1 MDKEIAQEWIMDAR
15 GQSRMDLNL
24 FQKLLFRVAHFW
36 GTHVDIP
43 EYVELLQKIYERIT
57 CKRIIR
63 GQTGTSEIVI
73 PRIAVDIYQ
82 DQDLD
87 EDEGYLTC
95 EEGEE
100 DMSDYTY
107 KDMEDEEGIVK
118 RYKKRRPDEDEG
130 DAGGMLMT
138 VREPFKFMEH
148 VQYYKYDGDSDSEG
162 NVVLP
167 PTEMDVEV
175 DILSEFTDVY
185 PLGYPTEQFICKLK
199 NDIRDA
205 FAKLKEEWKKAMVE
219 MRRQM
224 FENAA
229 AQKMDRPT
237 EV

>member
-1 MDKEIAQEWIMDAR
+1 
-15 GQSRMDLNL
+15 MDLNL
-24 FQKLLFRVAHFW
+24 FQKLLFRIAHYW

-43 EYVELLQKIYERIT
+43 EYCELLMKVYGRIT
-57 CKRIIR
+57 CRKIIR
-63 GQTGTSEIVI
+63 GATGEAEIVI

-87 EDEGYLTC
+87 EDDGYLTC
-95 EEGEE
+95 DEEE
-100 DMSDYTY
+100 DKMSDYTY
-107 KDMEDEEGIVK
+107 KDMENDEGVIK

-130 DAGGMLMT
+130 DAGGILMT
-138 VREPFKFMEH
+138 VREPFKFNEI
-148 VQYYKYDGDSDSEG
+148 VQYYKDDGEKDSEQPSVG
-162 NVVLP
+162 P
-167 PTEMDVEV
+167 PSDEDVEV
-175 DILSEFTDVY
+175 DVLSEFTDVY

-205 FAKLKEEWKKAMVE
+205 FTKLKEDRRKALAE

-229 AQKMDRPT
+229 AQKMERPP